1 MGSWVVGPG
10 GAFVVLA
17 GISAVAA
24 VAFAFA
30 VDAAVANDVD
40 AFAARLANERDRDVR

>member
-1 MGSWVVGPG
+1 VGPG

-24 VAFAFA
+24 VEFAFA
-30 VDAAVANDVD
+30 AVGVANDVVGAVAD
-40 AFAARLANERDRDVR
+40 RLANEWDRDVR